1 MPATADHSH
10 VPKRAVQSGLY
21 TPGEE
26 ILPVHLKPGQKE
38 LHSKGLYTAETSYV
52 KPQEPCILQERGYE
66 SEYTKHL
73 ATTTAPDD
81 YRNPVKPLKK
91 AVLART
97 SVDSEKTGG
106 SHWVSEYRARASEG
120 ASKWQTPRETA
131 TLPEGASRMQTPR
144 MAAGH
149 IIGHTPASCVS
160 RVEDSSMY
168 LTDFGRHG
176 SNPRDSLSPHHIKL
190 PVFKSALT
198 AGTPRGTSHIP
209 GYQGFIPSYPGFNA
223 SLLRVADG
231 DFVRSTDKTNMAQ
244 VYHKNLVGYAGH
256 EPAAVINE
264 FGPRKPSTL
273 TIMGHDFQPHKNGA
287 MR

>member
-26 ILPVHLKPGQKE
+26 ILPVPLKPGQKE
-38 LHSKGLYTAETSYV
+38 LHTNGLYTAETTYG
-52 KPQEPCILQERGYE
+52 KPQEPTLLQDRGSE

-73 ATTTAPDD
+73 AKTTVPED

-97 SVDSEKTGG
+97 TEDSEKTGG
-106 SHWVSEYRARASEG
+106 SHWVSEYRAKS
-120 ASKWQTPRETA
+120 
-131 TLPEGASRMQTPR
+131 LEGASRMQTPR
-144 MAAGH
+144 MTAGH
-149 IIGHTPASCVS
+149 ILAGRGGHTPASCVS
-160 RVEDSSMY
+160 RVQDSSMY

-176 SNPRDSLSPHHIKL
+176 SNPRDSISPQDSKL
-190 PVFKSALT
+190 PVFKSGLT

-209 GYQGFIPSYPGFNA
+209 GYQGFVPSYPGFNE
-223 SLLRVADG
+223 SLLRVAEG
-231 DFVRSTDKTNMAQ
+231 DFLRSTDKTNMAQ
-244 VYHKNLVGYAGH
+244 IYHKNLVGYAGH
-256 EPAAVINE
+256 EPTSVVND
-264 FGPRKPSTL
+264 FGSRKPT
-273 TIMGHDFQPHKNGA
+273 TMTVMGHDFQPHTNGA